1 MWEEESGL
9 GIRLKLSDEYR
20 QLKKVFRTNL
30 SYVNLVALPL
40 SQISIETTAR
50 DSPYFERCWPLDI
63 LDGWQ

>member
-40 SQISIETTAR
+40 SANKH
-50 DSPYFERCWPLDI
+50 
-63 LDGWQ
+63 